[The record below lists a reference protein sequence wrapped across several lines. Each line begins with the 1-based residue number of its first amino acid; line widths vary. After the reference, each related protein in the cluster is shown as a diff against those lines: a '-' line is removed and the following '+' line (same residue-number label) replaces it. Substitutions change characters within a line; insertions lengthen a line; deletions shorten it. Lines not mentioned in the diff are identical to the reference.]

1 MLQGAT
7 RMDVPWMLYGANGY
21 TGQLIVRGAVRRGL
35 QPILAGR
42 SRDKIM
48 RLADEL
54 GLQARVFDLRER
66 AQAAMALK
74 GMRLVLHCAGPF
86 SAASAL
92 LISACLTTGTHYLD
106 ITGEIDVLE
115 YAHEQGEAARTA
127 GIVICPGVGFDV
139 IPTDCVAAKLK
150 SALPNATHLALG
162 FHSGSA
168 LSPGTGKTL
177 LESLAKGGKVRKDG
191 RIVTVPLAHKTRR
204 INYGTGEMLAMT
216 IPWGD
221 VSTAFYTTGIPTIE
235 VYTSAVPALVIL
247 ARIGNHVRWLLGAD
261 LVQRC
266 LKRLFDKILK
276 GPGGKT
282 REVTPAYVWG
292 EVSNEA
298 GQVKSARIMTANG
311 YSLTVSGALAVVE
324 HLMQRQVQGGAYTPA
339 KLVGPDLLVQL
350 PGSGILALG

>member
-1 MLQGAT
+1 
-7 RMDVPWMLYGANGY
+7 MDAPWMLYGANGY
-21 TGQLIVRGAVRRGL
+21 TGQLIAREAARRSL

-42 SRDKIM
+42 SGGKIVP
-48 RLADEL
+48 LANEL
-54 GLQARVFDLRER
+54 GLEARVFDLADR
-66 AQAAMALK
+66 AQALVALK
-74 GMRLVLHCAGPF
+74 GIRLVLHCAGPF
-86 SAASAL
+86 SATSAL

-106 ITGEIDVLE
+106 ITGEIGVLE
-115 YAHEQGEAARTA
+115 YAHEQGEAARAA

-204 INYGTGEMLAMT
+204 IDFGDGERLAMT

-221 VSTAFYTTGIPTIE
+221 VSTAFYTTRIPNIE
-235 VYTSAVPALVIL
+235 VYTSAAPSLVIA
-247 ARIGNHVRWLLGAD
+247 ARMASYVGWLLGAR
-261 LVQRC
+261 LVQKY
-266 LKRLFDKILK
+266 LKRMFDKILK
-276 GPGGKT
+276 GPSGKT
-282 REVTPAYVWG
+282 REASPAYVWG
-292 EVSNEA
+292 EVTNEA
-298 GQVKSARIMTANG
+298 GEVKSARIMTANG

-324 HLMQRQVQGGAYTPA
+324 HLMQHQVQGGAYTPA
-339 KLVGPDLLVQL
+339 TLVGPDLATRL
-350 PGSGILALG
+350 PGSGILAMDG